1 MKIINFN
8 RREGIAKIRVDTLD
22 DLWHLS
28 KIIEVGDAVA
38 GEIKRK
44 VKLSGEGERSKVVV
58 KNYFAK
64 ILAKKTKLE
73 SSVLKISGEILEG
86 SEELAIGAAHTLDI
100 FPADVIKLYKQKW
113 HDYQLRRLEEAEK
126 ASKAPKALVVVL
138 DDEQAHI
145 AALTASGFQYLA
157 GFELRLAKK
166 RFVEKTDNGLGKVV
180 AEILRIDFES
190 NPSTIVVASPI
201 FWKEVMIEAI
211 KEKDAKIIKKIKLEG
226 VSTGTRRA
234 LTELINRGVLEKVL
248 KKSQLQKEFDLIE
261 ELMVEIAKKGL
272 ATYGKEVI
280 KAVEANAVK
289 TLLFTDEII
298 EKARE
303 KEKFG
308 DFEKLIDAV
317 EAQGGEVHIISTDN
331 EAGEKLKGLG
341 GIAALLRY
349 KIT

>member
-1 MKIINFN
+1 MKIISFN
-8 RREGIAKIRVDTLD
+8 RKEGIAKIRVDTLD

-28 KIIEVGDAVA
+28 KIIEVSDFIS

-44 VKLSGEGERSKVVV
+44 VKLSGAEERAKVVV

-64 ILAKKTKLE
+64 IKANKIKLE
-73 SSVLKISGEILEG
+73 SSVLKVSGEILEG
-86 SEELAIGAAHTLDI
+86 SEELQIGAAHTLDI
-100 FPADVIKLYKQKW
+100 FTGDIIKIEKSWKE
-113 HDYQLRRLEEAEK
+113 YQLRRLEEAEK

-166 RFVEKTDNGLGKVV
+166 RFVEKADNGLGKVI
-180 AEILRIDFES
+180 AEILRLNSES
-190 NPSTIVVASPI
+190 NPQTIVIASPI
-201 FWKEVMIEAI
+201 FWKENMLAAL
-211 KEKDAKIIKKIKLEG
+211 KEKDAKIVKKIKLEG
-226 VSTGTRRA
+226 VSTGTKRA
-234 LTELINRGVLEKVL
+234 LNELINRGVLEKVL
-248 KKSQLQKEFDLIE
+248 KSSQLQKEFELVE
-261 ELMVEIAKKGL
+261 ELLVEIAKKGL
-272 ATYGKEVI
+272 AVYGKGVI
-280 KAVEANAVK
+280 DAVNANAVK

-308 DFEKLIDAV
+308 EFEQLIDKV
-317 EAQGGEVHIISTDN
+317 EAQGGRVHIISTDN

-341 GIAALLRY
+341 GIGAILRY
-349 KIT
+349 KVA

>member
-1 MKIINFN
+1 MKVINFN
-8 RREGIAKIRVDTLD
+8 RKEGIAKIRVDTLD

-28 KIIEVGDAVA
+28 KIVEIGDFIS

-64 ILAKKTKLE
+64 IKTNKVKLE
-73 SSVLKISGEILEG
+73 SAVLKVSGEILAG
-86 SEELAIGAAHTLDI
+86 SEELQIGAAHTLDI
-100 FPADVIKLYKQKW
+100 FPEDVIKIEKPWK
-113 HDYQLRRLEEAEK
+113 DYQLRRLEDAER
-126 ASKAPKALVVVL
+126 ASKAPKALVVIL

-180 AEILRIDFES
+180 AEILRINSES
-190 NPSTIVVASPI
+190 NPEIIIVASPI
-201 FWKEVMIEAI
+201 FWKETMFNAL
-211 KEKDAKIIKKIKLEG
+211 KEKDAKIVKKIKLESS
-226 VSTGTRRA
+226 STGTKRA
-234 LTELINRGVLEKVL
+234 FNELINRGILEKIL
-248 KKSQLQKEFDLIE
+248 KKSQLQKEFELIE
-261 ELMVEIAKKGL
+261 ELLVEIAKKGL
-272 ATYGKEVI
+272 AAYGKDVI
-280 KAVEANAVK
+280 KAVEANAVR

-308 DFEKLIDAV
+308 DFEQLIDKV
-317 EAQGGEVHIISTDN
+317 EQQGGEVHIISTDN

-341 GIAALLRY
+341 GIGALLRY
-349 KIT
+349 KLT

>member
-1 MKIINFN
+1 MKVINFN
-8 RREGIAKIRVDTLD
+8 RKEGIAKIRVDTLD

-28 KIIEVGDAVA
+28 KIIEVSDKIS

-44 VKLSGEGERSKVVV
+44 VKLSGEGERAKVAV
-58 KNYFAK
+58 KNYYAK
-64 ILAKKTKLE
+64 IIAKKIKLE
-73 SSVLKISGEILEG
+73 SAVLKVSGEIMEG
-86 SEELAIGAAHTLDI
+86 SEELKIGAAHTLDI
-100 FPADVIKLYKQKW
+100 FTGDIIKLEKSWKE
-113 HDYQLRRLEEAEK
+113 YQLRRLEEAEK

-180 AEILRIDFES
+180 TEILRINAES
-190 NPSTIVVASPI
+190 NPQTIVIASPI
-201 FWKEVMIEAI
+201 FWKENLLEAL
-211 KEKDAKIIKKIKLEG
+211 KEKDAKIVKKIKLEG
-226 VSTGTRRA
+226 VSTGTKRA
-234 LTELINRGVLEKVL
+234 LNELINRGVLEKVL
-248 KKSQLQKEFDLIE
+248 KSSQLQKEFELVE
-261 ELMVEIAKKGL
+261 ELLVEIAKKGL
-272 ATYGKEVI
+272 AVYGKDVI

-303 KEKFG
+303 KEKFSE
-308 DFEKLIDAV
+308 FENLIDKV
-317 EAQGGEVHIISTDN
+317 EQQGGEVHIISTDN

-341 GIAALLRY
+341 GIAALLRF
-349 KIT
+349 KFT

>member
-1 MKIINFN
+1 MKTIHFN
-8 RREGIAKIRVDTLD
+8 KKEQVAKIRVDTLD

-28 KIIEVGDAVA
+28 KIIEIGDKIS

-44 VKLSGEGERSKVVV
+44 VKLSGEGERAKVAV
-58 KNYFAK
+58 KNYYAK
-64 ILAKKTKLE
+64 IRTNKIKLE
-73 SSVLKISGEILEG
+73 SAVLKVSGEILEG
-86 SEELAIGAAHTLDI
+86 SEELQVGAAHTLDI
-100 FPADVIKLYKQKW
+100 FTGDVVKIEKPWK
-113 HDYQLRRLEEAEK
+113 DYQLRRLEDAEK

-166 RFVEKTDNGLGKVV
+166 RFIEKVDTGLGKVV
-180 AEILRIDFES
+180 AEILRINSES
-190 NPSTIVVASPI
+190 NPDVIVVASPI
-201 FWKEVMIEAI
+201 FWKENMLAAL
-211 KEKDAKIIKKIKLEG
+211 KEKDAKIIKKVKLEG
-226 VSTGTRRA
+226 VSTGTKRA
-234 LTELINRGVLEKVL
+234 LNELINRGVLEKVL
-248 KKSQLQKEFDLIE
+248 KSSQLQKEFELIE
-261 ELMVEIAKKGL
+261 ELLVEIAKKGL
-272 ATYGKEVI
+272 AAYGKDVI

-303 KEKFG
+303 REKFSE
-308 DFEKLIDAV
+308 FEQLIDAV
-317 EAQGGEVHIISTDN
+317 EKQGGQVHIISTDN

-341 GIAALLRY
+341 GIGALLRF